1 MSKKKFRI
9 SFLILILL
17 LIVVAIYFIT
27 LNRSNKNIEDKK
39 NNIEREETLEFGKL
53 SAWVAYWDLDV
64 NNEISALNKNLENL
78 CYFAASFDE
87 ENKIFINDNILNF
100 YNKTK
105 NNNYNKYLTIV
116 NDKIKKDGSSIQKDT
131 KLLEDI
137 LSSDEKIENHIQ
149 EVINL
154 TKSNGFDGVEIDY
167 EQIKHNTE
175 LWDKYMTFISKL
187 YKRCNEEE
195 LKLRVLLEPNIPFD
209 NINFVEGPIYVMMC
223 YNLHG
228 GFSEPGE
235 KANPKFIKDLIE
247 KMKKVPGEKNFAL
260 ATGGFDWSSE
270 GKTKSITEI
279 EARGKA
285 VEYDAKVE
293 RDKESDALVF
303 KYEDENKIN
312 HEVWY
317 ADTITL
323 SSWISIVKEAGYDIT
338 LWRLGGNAF

>member
-1 MSKKKFRI
+1 MNRNKNKI
-9 SFLILILL
+9 SIIIFILL
-17 LIVVAIYFIT
+17 LIVVSIYFIV
-27 LNRSNKNIEDKK
+27 LNRNNKKIEDKK
-39 NNIEREETLEFGKL
+39 NNIESEESLEFGKL

-64 NNEISALNKNLENL
+64 NDEISALNKNLENL

-87 ENKIFINDNILNF
+87 ENKIYINDKILNF

-105 NNNYNKYLTIV
+105 NNKYNKYLTIV
-116 NDKIKKDGSSIQKDT
+116 NDKIKKDGSSIQKDI
-131 KLLEDI
+131 KLLDDI
-137 LSSDEKIENHIQ
+137 LSSDEKIENHVQ

-167 EQIKHNTE
+167 EQIKNNTE

-187 YKRCNEEE
+187 YKTCNDEK

-209 NINFVEGPIYVMMC
+209 DINFVEGPIYVMMC

-228 GFSEPGE
+228 VFSKPGE
-235 KANPKFIKDLIE
+235 KANPKFIKGLIE
-247 KMKKVPGEKNFAL
+247 KMKSVPGEKNFAL

-279 EARGKA
+279 EARSKI

-293 RDKESDALVF
+293 RDKESNTLVF

-317 ADTITL
+317 ADAITL
-323 SSWISIVKEAGYDIT
+323 SSWISIVKESGYDIT
-338 LWRLGGNAF
+338 LWKLGGNAF

>member
-1 MSKKKFRI
+1 MNKNKIKNSI
-9 SFLILILL
+9 IILILL
-17 LIVVAIYFIT
+17 LIVAAIYFIV
-27 LNRSNKNIEDKK
+27 LNKDNKKVEDKK
-39 NNIEREETLEFGKL
+39 NNIEREETVDFGNL

-64 NNEISALNKNLENL
+64 NDEILALNKNLENL
-78 CYFAASFDE
+78 CYFAANFDE
-87 ENKIFINDNILNF
+87 ENNIYINDNILNF

-105 NNNYNKYLTIV
+105 NDNYNKYLTIV
-116 NDKIKKDGSSIQKDT
+116 NDKVKKDGSSIQKDT
-131 KLLEDI
+131 KLLEEV
-137 LSSDEKIENHIQ
+137 LSSDDKIENHVK

-154 TKSNGFDGVEIDY
+154 IKSNGFDGVEIDY
-167 EQIKHNTE
+167 EQIKNNAE
-175 LWDKYMTFISKL
+175 LWNKYMTFISEL
-187 YKRCNEEE
+187 YNNCNEEE

-209 NINFVEGPIYVMMC
+209 DINFVEGPTYVMMC
-223 YNLHG
+223 YSLHG

-279 EARGKA
+279 EARGKI
-285 VEYDAKVE
+285 VEYDTKVE
-293 RDKESDALVF
+293 RDKESHALVF
-303 KYEDENKIN
+303 KYEDENKVN

-323 SSWISIVKEAGYDIT
+323 SSWISIVKESGYDIT
-338 LWRLGGNAF
+338 LWRLGGNTF